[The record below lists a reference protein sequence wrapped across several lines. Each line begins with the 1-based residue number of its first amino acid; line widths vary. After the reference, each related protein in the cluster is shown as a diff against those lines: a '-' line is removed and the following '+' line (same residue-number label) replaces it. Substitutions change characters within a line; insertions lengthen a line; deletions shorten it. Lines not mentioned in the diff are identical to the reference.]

1 LVGGKWTTFR
11 AFAEQVADKIL
22 ADLGRTRRTSTHDT
36 PIGGREA
43 EPAYHE
49 PAALAHLVRT
59 EAVVHL
65 DDLLLRRTPLALF
78 GQLTPHRFA
87 AVAELV
93 ARELGWSP
101 TCLTHE
107 VTRTRELLA
116 TRYGVQLSVPSLSS
130 PS

>member
-1 LVGGKWTTFR
+1 MNR
-11 AFAEQVADKIL
+11 SYQNQVLPARHI
-22 ADLGRTRRTSTHDT
+22 APGRRPHQ
-36 PIGGREA
+36 
-43 EPAYHE
+43 PAYHD

-78 GQLTPHRFA
+78 GQLTPNRFA

-93 ARELGWSP
+93 GRELGWSP
-101 TCLTHE
+101 TYLTHE

-116 TRYGVQLSVPSLSS
+116 TRHGVSFPAPALNAQLSTLN
-130 PS
+130 